1 MPRLI
6 LAPLFLCDPSELWG
20 LAACRCKAAS
30 LSLSLSSSVHTS
42 CAFAALA
49 TPDCSRLLVCFTAM
63 HSFWQPCFTMLHELV
78 IDSLADVHL
87 VGALPLLGVNQH
99 LRQLVIKRL
108 VAAYSKAAQV
118 AARSKRPLVPFAGD
132 REFVSVSPPRCLL
145 RSTGP
150 CLFSDA
156 SDASVEPW
164 IQIWLNGVAP
174 QEGPHKEDDPRYI
187 LAQAR
192 KRDRSESDA
201 TDFVL

>member
-1 MPRLI
+1 
-6 LAPLFLCDPSELWG
+6 
-20 LAACRCKAAS
+20 
-30 LSLSLSSSVHTS
+30 
-42 CAFAALA
+42 
-49 TPDCSRLLVCFTAM
+49 M

-108 VAAYSKAAQV
+108 VAAYSKAAQI

-132 REFVSVSPPRCLL
+132 GEFVSM
-145 RSTGP
+145 
-150 CLFSDA
+150 
-156 SDASVEPW
+156 
-164 IQIWLNGVAP
+164 WLNGVAP